1 MDGQMRSSKFQ
12 IPNSKKQATPLQEHS
27 RWEFWFLGFGIWN
40 LGFRLA
46 FCGTVLLTLLIT
58 SVCTA
63 QGPAPAPLAAGGPP
77 GRPPSDIEFVERL
90 MAARHDYQVALET
103 LRKHYLT
110 VGDVERARW
119 AEEELVQFHRISKQA
134 YRLELD
140 VPPPTLQAA
149 YNIPEANDLY
159 RRAMTYKDKGWG
171 TDYIDNQRRAEILF
185 QQLLTNYPQSDKID
199 DSAYQ
204 LGDIYE
210 SKAYKQYRRAAVYYE
225 RCFQWNPNTQFEAR
239 LRAAR
244 LYDKQLNERGHAVE
258 LYRDV
263 ITHETDPKRI
273 QEAQKRLVE
282 LSGTK

>member
-1 MDGQMRSSKFQ
+1 MY
-12 IPNSKKQATPLQEHS
+12 LS
-27 RWEFWFLGFGIWN
+27 RKRIFSFFALWNRTSFLALIS
-40 LGFRLA
+40 A
-46 FCGTVLLTLLIT
+46 VLLTSI
-58 SVCTA
+58 SVA
-63 QGPAPAPLAAGGPP
+63 QQNTGSAPPAAGGPP
-77 GRPPSDIEFVERL
+77 GKPPSDVELVERL
-90 MAARHDYQVALET
+90 MAARHDYQLALEH
-103 LRKHYLT
+103 LRKHYLV

-119 AEEELVQFHRISKQA
+119 AEEELIQFHRVGKQA

-149 YNIPEANDLY
+149 YNIPDANDLY

-171 TDYIDNQRRAEILF
+171 NDYIDNQRRAEILF

-210 SKAYKQYRRAAVYYE
+210 SKSYKQYRRAAVYYE
-225 RCFQWNPNTQFEAR
+225 RCFQWNPNTQFDAR

-244 LYDKQLNERGHAVE
+244 LYDKFLNERGHAVE

-263 ITHETDPKRI
+263 VTHETDPKRI

-282 LSGTK
+282 LSGNK